1 MKNIISRAVDQM
13 VADSVAVWLVAEN
26 TDSWLKS
33 YSLNEITDIVIFGVR
48 SENSDRKNVTSNER

>member
-48 SENSDRKNVTSNER
+48 SENSVRKNVPSNER